1 MYMNYLLVTD
11 LDGTLL
17 DEKGELPKGA
27 KEVFTDLAELDIK
40 TAVVTARPK
49 RLAEAFVKEL
59 GCDVAAYNNGAE
71 IYRGENML
79 CSFPI
84 SSDFVCEFAKNMQGF
99 NPDVM
104 IGVEANG
111 ELFANSNMYSAW
123 DLLDATRCDL
133 TRFKGDSVSKI
144 LVGAS
149 NSSDIAD
156 IASFIKTEDVRVELA
171 GSTALV
177 TSSKAS
183 KAKAIEKIASMYDV
197 DMSGVYV
204 FGNDLSD
211 VEMLRLAGHAYCV
224 SSGHPMAKNYSTVV
238 GSNNE
243 SGVLKAIQK
252 FITGIKR

>member
-1 MYMNYLLVTD
+1 MYKNHLLVTD

-17 DEKGELPKGA
+17 DQKGELPKSA
-27 KEVFTDLAELDIK
+27 KKVFSDLAELDIK
-40 TAVVTARPK
+40 TAIVTARPK
-49 RLAEAFVKEL
+49 RLAEAFVREL
-59 GCDVAAYNNGAE
+59 DCDIAVYNNGAE
-71 IYRGENML
+71 IYQGEKKIS
-79 CSFPI
+79 SFPI
-84 SSDFVCEFAKNMQGF
+84 NPDFVCEFTKDMQAF
-99 NPDVM
+99 NPDIM
-104 IGVEANG
+104 MGVEADG
-111 ELFANSNMYSAW
+111 ELFANSNMFSAW
-123 DLLDATRCDL
+123 ELIDATRCDL
-133 TRFKGDSVSKI
+133 MHFKAESVSKI
-144 LVGAS
+144 LVGAN

-156 IASFIKTEDVRVELA
+156 IASFIKTDDVRIELA

-183 KAKAIEKIASMYDV
+183 KAKAIEKIARLYDV
-197 DMSGVYV
+197 DMSCVYV

-224 SSGHPMAKNYSTVV
+224 SSGHPMAKNYSTVI